1 MSSFC
6 LNLEST
12 TRCWS
17 SAWLCRS
24 CSRSFC
30 PSSAVCSAMA
40 VGCIAGGILTCTSLS
55 MRMDGILFAVSL
67 FFKYLNYSYLQQF
80 VLIWGHYSL
89 SSPDLND
96 INHNRFYRIL
106 FLFFN
111 KRASLSA
118 AATMNC
124 PVSVSN
130 HLYRLPAWLVTVSV
144 VSFYPHQL
152 LYSNRLEIL

>member
-1 MSSFC
+1 MLIIGLIVSIVLSILLSFFCC
-6 LNLEST
+6 LLCNGCWLHRRRNPHMYESVNENGWYPI
-12 TRCWS
+12 CCKS
-17 SAWLCRS
+17 
-24 CSRSFC
+24 
-30 PSSAVCSAMA
+30 
-40 VGCIAGGILTCTSLS
+40 
-55 MRMDGILFAVSL
+55 

-80 VLIWGHYSL
+80 VLISGHYSL
-89 SSPDLND
+89 SSLDLND